1 MFDSQHPGST
11 SQLSI
16 TLISE
21 DMKLP
26 FWPPVGTRHTH
37 VHRHAQQAKHLYES
51 INFLKKLRKDSIR
64 SGLEDVLA
72 GKALG

>member
-1 MFDSQHPGST
+1 MALLLGALVCFPRDPVFDSQHPHST

-37 VHRHAQQAKHLYES
+37 VHRHAQQAKYLYES
-51 INFLKKLRKDSIR
+51 INFLKN
-64 SGLEDVLA
+64 
-72 GKALG
+72 

>member
-1 MFDSQHPGST
+1 MAQLLGALVCLFSQHPHST

-21 DMKLP
+21 DLKLA

-37 VHRHAQQAKHLYES
+37 VHRHAQQAKHLYTSQS
-51 INFLKKLRKDSIR
+51 IF
-64 SGLEDVLA
+64 
-72 GKALG
+72 